1 MPIHNQANKGD
12 IAKTVL
18 MPGDPLRAKYLA
30 ETYLENVKQFNA
42 TRSMF
47 GYTGT
52 YKGKEVSI
60 MGSGM
65 GMPSIGIYSYELFH
79 FYDVENIIRIG
90 SCGAYSEDLN
100 IFDTILVDKSY
111 TEGNFAYEWNEK
123 DCHLIESSE
132 FLNEI
137 IESTAKEINIPY
149 IKGNTLCSDCFDG
162 YLESIPNLIKRFPKE
177 LNIIGAEMEAFALFY
192 MAHYLGRQASC
203 LLTVVD
209 SHYKKQEISS
219 EEREKSLNNM
229 ITLALESA
237 IKIENAKG

>member
-1 MPIHNQANKGD
+1 M
-12 IAKTVL
+12 
-18 MPGDPLRAKYLA
+18 LA
-30 ETYLENVKQFNA
+30 
-42 TRSMF
+42 
-47 GYTGT
+47 YTGT
-52 YKGKEVSI
+52 YKGKEITVFSH
-60 MGSGM
+60 GM
-65 GMPSIGIYSYELFH
+65 GMASMGIYCYELYK

>member
-1 MPIHNQANKGD
+1 MPIHCNAKKED

-18 MPGDPLRAKYLA
+18 MPGDPLRAKYIA
-30 ETYLENVKQFNA
+30 ENFLENARLVNTVRNMLA
-42 TRSMF
+42 
-47 GYTGT
+47 YTGT
-52 YKGKEVSI
+52 YKGKEI
-60 MGSGM
+60 THGM
-65 GMPSIGIYSYELFH
+65 GMASMGIYCYELYK

>member
-1 MPIHNQANKGD
+1 M
-12 IAKTVL
+12 
-18 MPGDPLRAKYLA
+18 LA
-30 ETYLENVKQFNA
+30 
-42 TRSMF
+42 
-47 GYTGT
+47 YTGT
-52 YKGKEVSI
+52 YKGKEITVFSH
-60 MGSGM
+60 GM
-65 GMPSIGIYSYELFH
+65 GMASMGIYCYELYK

-123 DCHLIESSE
+123 DCHLIESSK

-237 IKIENAKG
+237 IKVENAKG

>member
-1 MPIHNQANKGD
+1 MPIHCNAKKED
-12 IAKTVL
+12 ITKTVL
-18 MPGDPLRAKYLA
+18 MPGDPLRAKYIA
-30 ETYLENVKQFNA
+30 ENFLENARLVN
-42 TRSMF
+42 TVRNMF
-47 GYTGT
+47 AYTGT
-52 YKGKEVSI
+52 YKGREITVFSH
-60 MGSGM
+60 GM
-65 GMPSIGIYSYELFH
+65 GMASMGIYCYELYK

>member
-1 MPIHNQANKGD
+1 MPIHCNAKKED

-18 MPGDPLRAKYLA
+18 MPGDPLRAKYIA
-30 ETYLENVKQFNA
+30 ENFLENARLVNTVRNMLA
-42 TRSMF
+42 
-47 GYTGT
+47 YTGT
-52 YKGKEVSI
+52 YKGNEITVFSH
-60 MGSGM
+60 GM
-65 GMPSIGIYSYELFH
+65 GMASMGIYCYELYK

-192 MAHYLGRQASC
+192 MAHYLGRKASC